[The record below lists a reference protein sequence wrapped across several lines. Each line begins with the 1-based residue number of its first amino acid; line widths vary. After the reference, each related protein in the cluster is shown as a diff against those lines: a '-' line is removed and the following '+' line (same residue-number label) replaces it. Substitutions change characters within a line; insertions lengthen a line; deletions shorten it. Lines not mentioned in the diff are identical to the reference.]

1 MWLGIQAV
9 EENSFRNSLSLLL
22 VQGQHGQMKDKLR
35 REFSLG
41 QSPHTKGLLKET
53 AYSPSLGMGKTNIYS
68 ELECGKNVLSCMFM
82 ENTWQLFAINTS
94 CDAENENQQ
103 EKLSE
108 MIGGQL
114 P

>member
-1 MWLGIQAV
+1 MARNPSCGG
-9 EENSFRNSLSLLL
+9 NSFRNSLSLLF
-22 VQGQHGQMKDKLR
+22 VQAQHAQMKDKLR

-41 QSPHTKGLLKET
+41 QSPHIRGLLKET
-53 AYSPSLGMGKTNIYS
+53 AYSHSLGMGKTNIYS
-68 ELECGKNVLSCMFM
+68 KLEYGENVLSCMFM